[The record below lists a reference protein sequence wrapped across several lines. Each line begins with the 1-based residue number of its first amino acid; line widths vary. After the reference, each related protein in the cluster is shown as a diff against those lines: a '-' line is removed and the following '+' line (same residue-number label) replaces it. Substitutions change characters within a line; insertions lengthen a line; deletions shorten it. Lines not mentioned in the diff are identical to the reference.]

1 MKFRLTTSDI
11 ARPYGDTA
19 VAHEDITR
27 RKNKHAR
34 RRTPEA
40 CPAPHVRPTA
50 QLASSLRLIRAF
62 VHAKRENRRQPDV
75 SLEDAGPPTL
85 ASTRFRFSSGTN
97 VSPSRHADFNNLN
110 TLSDETFR
118 LITLGQLA
126 LIASDG
132 SQDAS
137 LSTRRRKLALLAVL
151 ATAGRPLSR
160 GVLAEMFW
168 GDQDEERARHSL
180 SDALSHLRRVLGR
193 DAIASRQ
200 SDVWIAPD
208 CKLTVDVLELTA
220 AAAARDTA
228 RAVELYRGP
237 FMDGVT
243 VPRSCTFE
251 QWVSRE
257 RDRLERLFLSA
268 CDGRCFALARS
279 REWDECA
286 TLAARWLG
294 MAPLSVDAALYRL
307 NALKAPLTRDAYARA
322 LVAYD
327 RLVRRLRDEY
337 ALSPDP
343 RVSALATDI
352 AVSLRA
358 TPAVAAEGPAFAS
371 VGAERAPVIVVAESA
386 VAQVPAAPEPFEGAV
401 AGAAEAPLAT
411 PAPAAAAPALGRASR
426 WITVAGSMA
435 ITLLLTAPSSHHRRS
450 PASDETPV
458 VAVAPVRVLGAD
470 ASSARIGAAIAQ
482 LMASDLADSGHV
494 MVVPPE
500 RVVNAEG
507 GSAAAS
513 DDATVKP
520 GVRLGATWI
529 VDGGLVHGDTLYL
542 LDVSVREAS
551 SGRVV
556 QFFTVTGRDIAG
568 LAGQAA
574 KRLRS
579 SAFEPAS
586 GALAGATRPA
596 SESTAAYAGHS

>member
-1 MKFRLTTSDI
+1 MD
-11 ARPYGDTA
+11 AGGVPCP
-19 VAHEDITR
+19 
-27 RKNKHAR
+27 AR
-34 RRTPEA
+34 RQ
-40 CPAPHVRPTA
+40 TA
-50 QLASSLRLIRAF
+50 QLAWSGHRLIGAF
-62 VHAKRENRRQPDV
+62 PRAKRENRRQSDV
-75 SLEDAGPPTL
+75 SSEDAEASIL
-85 ASTRFRFSSGTN
+85 ASTRIHVSTSTN
-97 VSPSRHADFNNLN
+97 VRPSRHADFNNVN
-110 TLSDETFR
+110 TLRDETFR

-132 SQDAS
+132 SEDGS

-200 SDVWIAPD
+200 TDVWIATD

-228 RAVELYRGP
+228 RVVELYRGP
-237 FMDGVT
+237 FMDGVS

-294 MAPLSVDAALYRL
+294 LAPLSVDAALYRL
-307 NALKAPLTRDAYARA
+307 NALKAPLTRDGYARA

-337 ALSPDP
+337 ALPPDP

-352 AVSLRA
+352 AASLRA
-358 TPAVAAEGPAFAS
+358 TPPVAEAPAVAS
-371 VGAERAPVIVVAESA
+371 LGAERAPILAVTAAA
-386 VAQVPAAPEPFEGAV
+386 VAPAPATPEPFEGAV
-401 AGAAEAPLAT
+401 ASPVEAPHAA
-411 PAPAAAAPALGRASR
+411 PAPAPGLGRASR
-426 WITVAGSMA
+426 WVAVAGSIA
-435 ITLLLTAPSSHHRRS
+435 ITLLLAAPSSHRTRS
-450 PASDETPV
+450 PTPNGEPV
-458 VAVAPVRVLGAD
+458 VAVAPVSVLGAE
-470 ASSARIGAAIAQ
+470 ASSAWIGAAIAQ
-482 LMASDLADSGHV
+482 LVASDLADSGRV
-494 MVVPPE
+494 IVVPPE
-500 RVVNAEG
+500 RVFNAEG
-507 GSAAAS
+507 GSLAAS
-513 DDATVKP
+513 DDATRTL
-520 GVRLGATWI
+520 GARLGATWI
-529 VDGGLVHGDTLYL
+529 VDGGLVHGDTVYL
-542 LDVSVREAS
+542 LDVSVRAAS

-556 QFFTVTGRDIAG
+556 QLFTVTGRDMAG
-568 LAGQAA
+568 LARQAA
-574 KRLRS
+574 GRLDS
-579 SAFEPAS
+579 SAFEPTS
-586 GALAGATRPA
+586 GALAGADRPA
-596 SESTAAYAGHS
+596 VGSGAAYGGHS

>member
-1 MKFRLTTSDI
+1 M
-11 ARPYGDTA
+11 PCP
-19 VAHEDITR
+19 
-27 RKNKHAR
+27 AR
-34 RRTPEA
+34 RQ
-40 CPAPHVRPTA
+40 TA
-50 QLASSLRLIRAF
+50 QLAWSGHRLIGAF
-62 VHAKRENRRQPDV
+62 PRAKRENRRQSDV
-75 SLEDAGPPTL
+75 SSEDADASIL
-85 ASTRFRFSSGTN
+85 ASTRIRVSTSTN

-110 TLSDETFR
+110 TLRDETFR

-132 SQDAS
+132 SEDGS

-200 SDVWIAPD
+200 TDVWIATD

-294 MAPLSVDAALYRL
+294 LAPLSVDAALYRL
-307 NALKAPLTRDAYARA
+307 NALKAPLTRDGYARA

-352 AVSLRA
+352 AASLRA
-358 TPAVAAEGPAFAS
+358 TPAETPALAS
-371 VGAERAPVIVVAESA
+371 VGAERAPVVVAASA
-386 VAQVPAAPEPFEGAV
+386 VAQVPAAPEPFESAA
-401 AGAAEAPLAT
+401 AGATEAPHA
-411 PAPAAAAPALGRASR
+411 APAATPVLGRASR
-426 WITVAGSMA
+426 WITVAGSIA
-435 ITLLLTAPSSHHRRS
+435 ITLLLAAPSSHRTRT
-450 PASDETPV
+450 PAPNGKPV
-458 VAVAPVRVLGAD
+458 VAVAPVRVLGAN
-470 ASSARIGAAIAQ
+470 ASSAWVGAAIAQ
-482 LMASDLADSGHV
+482 LMAADLADSGRV
-494 MVVPPE
+494 AVVPPE
-500 RVVNAEG
+500 RVFNAEG

-513 DDATVKP
+513 DDATRSL

-529 VDGGLVHGDTLYL
+529 VNGGLVHGDTLYL

-551 SGRVV
+551 SGRVL
-556 QFFTVTGRDIAG
+556 QLFTVTGRDMAG
-568 LAGQAA
+568 LALQAA
-574 KRLRS
+574 TRLRS
-579 SAFEPAS
+579 SALEPES
-586 GALAGATRPA
+586 GTLAGATRPA
-596 SESTAAYAGHS
+596 VKSTPGYAGHS

>member
-1 MKFRLTTSDI
+1 LSDNAVSVRQSEKI
-11 ARPYGDTA
+11 AANQTF
-19 VAHEDITR
+19 H
-27 RKNKHAR
+27 RKGLSTIAG
-34 RRTPEA
+34 RRTF
-40 CPAPHVRPTA
+40 VLSSDPTG
-50 QLASSLRLIRAF
+50 
-62 VHAKRENRRQPDV
+62 VP
-75 SLEDAGPPTL
+75 G
-85 ASTRFRFSSGTN
+85 
-97 VSPSRHADFNNLN
+97 RHAAFNNLN
-110 TLSDETFR
+110 TLRDETFR

-132 SQDAS
+132 SEDAS

-160 GVLAEMFW
+160 AVLAEMFW

-200 SDVWIAPD
+200 TDVWIAPD
-208 CKLTVDVLELTA
+208 CKLTVDALELAA

-228 RAVELYRGP
+228 RVVELYGGP
-237 FMDGVT
+237 FMDGVS

-251 QWVSRE
+251 EWVARE

-268 CDGRCFALARS
+268 CDGRCFRLARS

-294 MAPLSVDAALYRL
+294 IAPLSVDAALYRL

-337 ALSPDP
+337 ALAPDQ

-352 AVSLRA
+352 AACLRA
-358 TPAVAAEGPAFAS
+358 APAAG
-371 VGAERAPVIVVAESA
+371 
-386 VAQVPAAPEPFEGAV
+386 VAQ
-401 AGAAEAPLAT
+401 
-411 PAPAAAAPALGRASR
+411 PAAAAPFESAAAGATDAPHAAPASPARLGRASR
-426 WITVAGSMA
+426 WVTVAGSIG
-435 ITLLLTAPSSHHRRS
+435 ITLLLAAPGGHGGRA
-450 PASDETPV
+450 PLPNGGPV

-470 ASSARIGAAIAQ
+470 ASSAWIGAAIAQ
-482 LMASDLADSGHV
+482 LVAADLADSGQV
-494 MVVPPE
+494 TVVPPE
-500 RVVNAEG
+500 QVLNAEG
-507 GSAAAS
+507 GAMAAS
-513 DDATVKP
+513 DDATRTL
-520 GVRLGATWI
+520 GDRLGAFWI

-556 QFFTVTGRDIAG
+556 QLFTVTGRDMAG
-568 LAGQAA
+568 LARQAA
-574 KRLRS
+574 MRLRS
-579 SAFEPAS
+579 TALRPAS
-586 GALAGATRPA
+586 GALAGASRPA
-596 SESTAAYAGHS
+596 AESASSYAGHS